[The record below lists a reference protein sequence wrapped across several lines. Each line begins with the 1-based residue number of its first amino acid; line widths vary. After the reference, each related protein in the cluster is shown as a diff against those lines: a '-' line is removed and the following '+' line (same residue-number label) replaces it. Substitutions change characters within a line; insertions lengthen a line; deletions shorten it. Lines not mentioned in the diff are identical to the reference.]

1 MIESAPF
8 AVQLVNETAK
18 TIYVNGLFLE
28 YFNFTCLEECTY
40 INILERHTPT
50 SYTAQ
55 LERERVQNSNN
66 KEQTYTISILSKD
79 DVIKHLVVF
88 RLDKLVENEL
98 TTLLIYQ
105 DITTQEEKNAT
116 LADSERS
123 YKELFML
130 NPAGIMLI
138 EQSTG
143 RLLDMNQAAE
153 KLFSS
158 SLYPLNKGKDH
169 EFENLTLF
177 LTQLRQVGFGKTTE
191 PIKISLGLNGHP
203 RTFEVRAESLCIK
216 SQMVQAIFVM
226 DVSHEESWNAHTVAC
241 SATLL
246 KSKKELI
253 DCVAHE
259 VRTPLNR
266 IVGFSSL
273 LKDTT
278 LSPLERERYF
288 NEVMEGSNQL
298 LNTINNLIKIT
309 ITQAKLSDHDYK
321 DIDINK
327 LIESVSTQS

>member
-1 MIESAPF
+1 
-8 AVQLVNETAK
+8 
-18 TIYVNGLFLE
+18 
-28 YFNFTCLEECTY
+28 
-40 INILERHTPT
+40 
-50 SYTAQ
+50 
-55 LERERVQNSNN
+55 
-66 KEQTYTISILSKD
+66 
-79 DVIKHLVVF
+79 
-88 RLDKLVENEL
+88 
-98 TTLLIYQ
+98 
-105 DITTQEEKNAT
+105 
-116 LADSERS
+116 
-123 YKELFML
+123 
-130 NPAGIMLI
+130 
-138 EQSTG
+138 
-143 RLLDMNQAAE
+143 MNQSAE

-158 SLYPLNKGKDH
+158 SLYPLSKGKDH

-177 LTQLRQVGFGKTTE
+177 LNHLRQVGFGNTTE
-191 PIKISLGLNGHP
+191 PIKISLALSGHP
-203 RTFEVRAESLCIK
+203 RTFEVRAESLHIK
-216 SQMVQAIFVM
+216 SHMVQAIFVM
-226 DVSHEESWNAHTVAC
+226 DVSHEESWNAHTDAC
-241 SATLL
+241 SASLL

-321 DIDINK
+321 DIDINT